1 MGCLQVG
8 SCIITNLPPCFPCCL
23 EPFDLH
29 APHQCDELAPHSLSL
44 GGLLGLRASADAWSR
59 SLSALGCCSA
69 AVDCLVDTQ
78 RFAGPFWSGKSGVE
92 ESIGSRGE
100 NDSAVART
108 RAIECTHL
116 SATEN

>member
-1 MGCLQVG
+1 MSLLLTQ
-8 SCIITNLPPCFPCCL
+8 
-23 EPFDLH
+23 
-29 APHQCDELAPHSLSL
+29 LSL
-44 GGLLGLRASADAWSR
+44 CGLLGLRASADA

-69 AVDCLVDTQ
+69 AVGCLVDTQ